1 MSKELKTDPYMKGF
15 MNCLRS
21 EKQGVFIRHLFVDLN
36 DGNWSDAALFS
47 QVCYIF
53 AQLNDDGYR
62 HYSIHERHKQSWIS
76 LSYAQWWHVCR
87 LNRNTVR
94 SVIGRV
100 QSRGL
105 IVTEK
110 INTDGLNRLLIRID
124 YEQFSKN
131 LQTIETVIP
140 CDRIDHTTPIESV
153 IPCDRI
159 DHTTPIDS
167 ITPPDRID
175 HMTIYKDPEDPDQ
188 DPIRH
193 LRNPERVCE
202 EMEQSPE
209 PERSVIVASEPE
221 SPPVFSG
228 PIGGD
233 TFPAAAPQ
241 KTSIEGFPIGPWG
254 PSLFEIDAGFVGW
267 MIAQWRKGDGR
278 QSQAFGKMACEEV
291 RACLQKYWK
300 KDWSTLS
307 IDWDAYSSNTQRLV
321 EAVSD
326 RMGRGIEIST
336 QEQKLLND
344 RVKGPEHLRAQVPH
358 SAPQQAPIDPVR
370 VEIGLPSG
378 AVPLIAASELSESQ
392 IEEIKRSSEAARSN
406 LVAPDQ
412 GLFVGRLPIAAFMLW
427 LEAEAQ
433 KHIIPG
439 MSLRSIA
446 LGLGRR
452 LEMQEAYL
460 ESVAQD
466 F

>member
-1 MSKELKTDPYMKGF
+1 MKQIVELIRSLAGQYNTLTIQRPYIKFTGSIEGGLLLSQIIYWSDRTNNEDGWFYKTFAAWEEEICIKQRAVSKFVQAWKEYGFLETKVKRIGDGTPVTHYRFLMDPFIEKLTEFLTIGCQERRLSRSAKSELAVV
-15 MNCLRS
+15 
-21 EKQGVFIRHLFVDLN
+21 EKQVLTGLLD
-36 DGNWSDAALFS
+36 
-47 QVCYIF
+47 
-53 AQLNDDGYR
+53 
-62 HYSIHERHKQSWIS
+62 
-76 LSYAQWWHVCR
+76 
-87 LNRNTVR
+87 R
-94 SVIGRV
+94 SAETT
-100 QSRGL
+100 S
-105 IVTEK
+105 
-110 INTDGLNRLLIRID
+110 RID
-124 YEQFSKN
+124 KDDLADPLSQPYIHQIITSN
-131 LQTIETVIP
+131 TH
-140 CDRIDHTTPIESV
+140 ID
-153 IPCDRI
+153 
-159 DHTTPIDS
+159 
-167 ITPPDRID
+167 
-175 HMTIYKDPEDPDQ
+175 
-188 DPIRH
+188 
-193 LRNPERVCE
+193 PERVCE
-202 EMEQSPE
+202 EKEKSPD
-209 PERSVIVASEPE
+209 PGRSVIVASEPE

-233 TFPAAAPQ
+233 TFAAAAPQ

-278 QSQAFGKMACEEV
+278 QSQTFGKMACEEV

-344 RVKGPEHLRAQVPH
+344 RVKGPEHLRAQPLH
-358 SAPQQAPIDPVR
+358 SVPQQDPIDPVR
-370 VEIGLPSG
+370 VERGLPSG

-392 IEEIKRSSEAARSN
+392 IAEIKRSSEAARSN

-427 LEAEAQ
+427 LETEAQ